1 MTDHSV
7 PSPDDPDEIPAS
19 VRAQLLATEHW
30 SLLASRSTTQA
41 EVLTRI
47 SIFLTLTSAGL
58 VSLALAGQAM
68 HFDGMFPVLAMIVVG
83 IVLSIGILTQF
94 RVFNI
99 GFEDLAYVLAMNRLR
114 AAYAELYPDVRHYL
128 MTSTFDDRPGSQRT
142 YVMFGG
148 RSGPGHFAGSSMMLI
163 TVVNAVLVGV
173 FIGGIVASLSI
184 PSTVA
189 IIAGLVGGALYLV
202 VVLVLMD
209 RRFERDWAAYTPQF
223 PSPPAGGNGN
233 ERGDERAGL
242 S

>member
-1 MTDHSV
+1 
-7 PSPDDPDEIPAS
+7 

-68 HFDGMFPVLAMIVVG
+68 RFDETFAVLAMIVLG
-83 IVLSIGILTQF
+83 IVLGIGILTQI
-94 RVFNI
+94 RVFNV

-114 AAYAELYPDVRHYL
+114 AAYAELYPGIRPYL
-128 MTSTFDDRPGSQRT
+128 MTSLFDDRPGSEHT
-142 YVMFGG
+142 YVMFGR

-163 TVVNAVLVGV
+163 TAVNAALA
-173 FIGGIVASLSI
+173 GIFVAGIAAGLTV

-189 IIAGLVGGALYLV
+189 LVTGLVGGVLYLAVFLV
-202 VVLVLMD
+202 VMD
-209 RRFERDWAAYTPQF
+209 RRFEREWSSYEPMF
-223 PSPPAGGNGN
+223 PTPPADASP
-233 ERGDERAGL
+233 R
-242 S
+242 

>member
-1 MTDHSV
+1 MTDRSV
-7 PSPDDPDEIPAS
+7 PSSDDFEQVPPS

-68 HFDGMFPVLAMIVVG
+68 DFGGMFPVLAMIVLA
-83 IVLSIGILTQF
+83 IVLAIGILTQI
-94 RVFNI
+94 RVFNV

-114 AAYAELYPDVRHYL
+114 AAYAELYPGIRPYL
-128 MTSTFDDRPGSQRT
+128 MTSPFDDRMGSQHT
-142 YVMFGG
+142 YVMLGR

-173 FIGGIVASLSI
+173 FVAGIVASLTF
-184 PSTVA
+184 PPTAALVT
-189 IIAGLVGGALYLV
+189 GLVGGALYLV
-202 VVLVLMD
+202 IVLVAMD
-209 RRFERDWAAYTPQF
+209 RRFQREWAGYEPRF
-223 PSPPAGGNGN
+223 PSPPADDSP
-233 ERGDERAGL
+233 R
-242 S
+242 

>member
-1 MTDHSV
+1 MAADSV
-7 PSPDDPDEIPAS
+7 PSADDPDEIPLS

-68 HFDGMFPVLAMIVVG
+68 QFDGMFPVLAMIVLG
-83 IVLSIGILTQF
+83 IVLGIGILTQF

-99 GFEDLAYVLAMNRLR
+99 GFEGLAYVLAMNRLR
-114 AAYAELYPDVRHYL
+114 AAYAQLYPDVRHFL
-128 MTSTFDDRPGSQRT
+128 MTSAFDDRPGSERT
-142 YVMFGG
+142 YVMFGR

-173 FIGGIVASLSI
+173 FIAGIVASLGI
-184 PSTVA
+184 PSTAALVT
-189 IIAGLVGGALYLV
+189 GLIGGRLYL
-202 VVLVLMD
+202 
-209 RRFERDWAAYTPQF
+209 
-223 PSPPAGGNGN
+223 AGV
-233 ERGDERAGL
+233 
-242 S
+242 

>member
-7 PSPDDPDEIPAS
+7 PSPSDPGQIPPS

-68 HFDGMFPVLAMIVVG
+68 DFEGMFPLLAMTVLAIVLAM
-83 IVLSIGILTQF
+83 GILTQI

-114 AAYAELYPDVRHYL
+114 AAYVELDPGIAPYL
-128 MTSTFDDRPGSQRT
+128 MTSHFDDFAGSRKT
-142 YVMFGG
+142 YVMLGP
-148 RSGPGHFAGSSMMLI
+148 RSGPGHFAASTMMLI
-163 TVVNAVLVGV
+163 AVVNAVLVGLFV
-173 FIGGIVASLSI
+173 AGIAASL
-184 PSTVA
+184 TVSSGFALA
-189 IIAGLVGGALYLV
+189 IGLVGGAIYLTV
-202 VVLVLMD
+202 ILRIMD
-209 RRFERDWAAYTPQF
+209 RRLERVWAAYEPRF
-223 PSPPAGGNGN
+223 PSPDASP
-233 ERGDERAGL
+233 L

>member
-1 MTDHSV
+1 MTDRSV
-7 PSPDDPDEIPAS
+7 PSPDPGAISPS

-68 HFDGMFPVLAMIVVG
+68 HFDGMFPVIAMIVLA
-83 IVLSIGILTQF
+83 IVLGIGILTQI
-94 RVFNI
+94 RVFNV

-114 AAYAELYPDVRHYL
+114 AAYVDLDPGIRPYL
-128 MTSTFDDRPGSQRT
+128 MTSAFDDRQGSQDT
-142 YVMFGG
+142 YVMFGR

-163 TVVNAVLVGV
+163 TTVNSALVGL
-173 FIGGIVASLSI
+173 FVAGAIASFSV
-184 PSTVA
+184 PSTIALV
-189 IIAGLVGGALYLV
+189 AGLVGGALYLGI
-202 VVLVLMD
+202 VLVLMD
-209 RRFERDWAAYTPQF
+209 RRFERDWSGYEPRF
-223 PSPPAGGNGN
+223 PSPPEDA
-233 ERGDERAGL
+233 EASR

>member
-1 MTDHSV
+1 MTADSV
-7 PSPDDPDEIPAS
+7 PSHDDPEQVPPS

-68 HFDGMFPVLAMIVVG
+68 HFDGMFVLLAMIVLAV
-83 IVLSIGILTQF
+83 VLGIGILTQI
-94 RVFNI
+94 RVFNV
-99 GFEDLAYVLAMNRLR
+99 GFEDLSYVLAMNRLR
-114 AAYAELYPDVRHYL
+114 AAYADLYPGIRPYL
-128 MTSTFDDRPGSQRT
+128 MTSTFDDRAGSTAT
-142 YVMFGG
+142 YVMFGK

-173 FIGGIVASLSI
+173 FVAGIIASLTV

-189 IIAGLVGGALYLV
+189 LIIGLIGGAVYLIL
-202 VVLVLMD
+202 VLVLME
-209 RRFERDWAAYTPQF
+209 RRFERNWAGYDPRF
-223 PSPPAGGNGN
+223 PSPPTT
-233 ERGDERAGL
+233 ESPR
-242 S
+242 

>member
-7 PSPDDPDEIPAS
+7 PSPDDSRQIPPP

-68 HFDGMFPVLAMIVVG
+68 HFDGMFPLLAMIVLA
-83 IVLSIGILTQF
+83 IVLMVGVLTQL
-94 RVFNI
+94 RVFNV

-114 AAYAELYPDVRHYL
+114 AAYAELDPGIIPYL
-128 MTSTFDDRPGSQRT
+128 MTSPFDDREGSDHT
-142 YVMFGG
+142 YVMLGP

-163 TVVNAVLVGV
+163 ATVNAALFGLFVA
-173 FIGGIVASLSI
+173 GIAASL
-184 PSTVA
+184 TVSSG
-189 IIAGLVGGALYLV
+189 ISLVTGLVGGAIYLV
-202 VVLVLMD
+202 VILSLMR
-209 RRFERDWAAYTPQF
+209 RRFVQVWSAYEPRF
-223 PSPPAGGNGN
+223 SSPPK
-233 ERGDERAGL
+233 
-242 S
+242 